1 MMQFLNIKKKFL
13 KTIFSIFLIFIFS
26 IDAAIPKNKTL
37 KLIND
42 YLEDIRTLQA
52 NFSQTN
58 NMGDIMTGV
67 LFLKKPGKIRFSY
80 DPPNNLQ
87 IVTKQQAVLIFDPK
101 NSGSGPLT
109 YPMSSTPLGFLI
121 KNDLSSLIGENG
133 KVFEL
138 DDFIFLKVHNPQYH
152 LRIEFSKNPLSLF
165 GWEFKNKIG
174 ETIKVTLNNI
184 QKIIIYQMKF
194 LKLIRIMKELKNS

>member
-1 MMQFLNIKKKFL
+1 MTQFLNIKKNFL

-26 IDAAIPKNKTL
+26 IDAASPKNSSL

-42 YLEDIRTLQA
+42 YLGDIKTLQA

-58 NMGDIMTGV
+58 NKGDIMTGV

-80 DPPNNLQ
+80 SPPNNLQ

-109 YPMSSTPLGFLI
+109 YPISSTPLGFLI
-121 KNDLSSLIGENG
+121 RNDLSSLIGENG

-138 DDFIFLKVHNPQYH
+138 DDFIFFKVHNPQYH
-152 LRIEFSKNPLSLF
+152 LSIEFSKNPLSLF

-184 QKIIIYQMKF
+184 QKNNYISNEIFKTDKDYE
-194 LKLIRIMKELKNS
+194 RIKK

>member
-1 MMQFLNIKKKFL
+1 MMQLLIIKKNFL
-13 KTIFSIFLIFIFS
+13 KKIFSIFLIFIFS
-26 IDAAIPKNKTL
+26 IDTAIPQNKTL

-42 YLEDIRTLQA
+42 YLGDIRTLQA

-58 NMGDIMTGV
+58 NMEDIMTGA

-133 KVFEL
+133 EVFEL
-138 DDFIFLKVHNPQYH
+138 DDFIFLKVRNSQST
-152 LRIEFSKNPLSLF
+152 LRIEFSKNPLSLDGLLSWT
-165 GWEFKNKIG
+165 GWSLRMASG
-174 ETIKVTLNNI
+174 PLVTT
-184 QKIIIYQMKF
+184 
-194 LKLIRIMKELKNS
+194 

>member
-1 MMQFLNIKKKFL
+1 MQLLIIKKNFL
-13 KTIFSIFLIFIFS
+13 KKIFSIFLIFIFS
-26 IDAAIPKNKTL
+26 IDTAIPQNNTL
-37 KLIND
+37 KLIKD
-42 YLEDIRTLQA
+42 YLGDIRTLQA

-58 NMGDIMTGV
+58 NMEDIMTGA

-133 KVFEL
+133 EVFEL
-138 DDFIFLKVHNPQYH
+138 DDFIFLKVRNSQSS
-152 LRIEFSKNPLSLF
+152 LRIEFSKNPLSLS
-165 GWEFKNKIG
+165 GWEFKNQVG

-184 QKIIIYQMKF
+184 KKNNYISNEIFKTDKDYE
-194 LKLIRIMKELKNS
+194 RIKK

>member
-1 MMQFLNIKKKFL
+1 
-13 KTIFSIFLIFIFS
+13 
-26 IDAAIPKNKTL
+26 
-37 KLIND
+37 
-42 YLEDIRTLQA
+42 
-52 NFSQTN
+52 
-58 NMGDIMTGV
+58 MTGD

-109 YPMSSTPLGFLI
+109 YPLSSTPLGFLI
-121 KNDLSSLIGENG
+121 KNDLSSLIGENVE
-133 KVFEL
+133 VFEL
-138 DDFIFLKVHNPQYH
+138 DDFIFLKVHNSQST

-184 QKIIIYQMKF
+184 QKNNYISNEIFKTDKDYE
-194 LKLIRIMKELKNS
+194 RIKK

>member
-1 MMQFLNIKKKFL
+1 MMQFLNIRKKFL

-26 IDAAIPKNKTL
+26 IDAASPKNNTL

-58 NMGDIMTGV
+58 NMGDIMTGI

-133 KVFEL
+133 EVFEL
-138 DDFIFLKVHNPQYH
+138 DDFIFLKIRNSQST
-152 LRIEFSKNPLSLF
+152 LRIEFSKNPLSLS
-165 GWEFKNKIG
+165 GWEFKNQVG

-184 QKIIIYQMKF
+184 KKNNYISNEIFKTDKDYE
-194 LKLIRIMKELKNS
+194 RIKK

>member
-1 MMQFLNIKKKFL
+1 MMQFLNIRKKFL

-26 IDAAIPKNKTL
+26 IDAASPKNNTL
-37 KLIND
+37 KLINN

-80 DPPNNLQ
+80 NPPNNLQ

-133 KVFEL
+133 EVFEL
-138 DDFIFLKVHNPQYH
+138 DDFIFLKIRNSQST
-152 LRIEFSKNPLSLF
+152 LRIEFSKNPLSLS
-165 GWEFKNKIG
+165 GWEFKNQVG

-184 QKIIIYQMKF
+184 KKNNYISNEIFKTDKDYE
-194 LKLIRIMKELKNS
+194 RIKK

>member
-1 MMQFLNIKKKFL
+1 MMQFLNIRKKFL

-26 IDAAIPKNKTL
+26 IDAASPKNNTL

-109 YPMSSTPLGFLI
+109 YPISSTPLGFLI

-138 DDFIFLKVHNPQYH
+138 DDFIFFKVHNPQYH
-152 LRIEFSKNPLSLF
+152 LRVEFSKNPLSLF

-184 QKIIIYQMKF
+184 QKNNYISNEIFKTDKDYE
-194 LKLIRIMKELKNS
+194 RIKK

>member
-1 MMQFLNIKKKFL
+1 MQLLNIKKIFL
-13 KTIFSIFLIFIFS
+13 KRIFSIFLIFIFS
-26 IDAAIPKNKTL
+26 IDTAIPQNKTL

-42 YLEDIRTLQA
+42 YLGDIRTLQA

-58 NMGDIMTGV
+58 NMEDIMTGA

-80 DPPNNLQ
+80 DPPNDLQ

-121 KNDLSSLIGENG
+121 KNDLSSLIVENG
-133 KVFEL
+133 EVFEL
-138 DDFIFLKVHNPQYH
+138 DDFIFFKFHNPQYH
-152 LRIEFSKNPLSLF
+152 LRIEFSKNPLSLS
-165 GWEFKNKIG
+165 GWEFKNQVG

-184 QKIIIYQMKF
+184 KKNNYISNEIFKTDKDYE
-194 LKLIRIMKELKNS
+194 RIKK

>member
-1 MMQFLNIKKKFL
+1 MMQFLNIRKKFL

-26 IDAAIPKNKTL
+26 IDAASPKNNTL

-58 NMGDIMTGV
+58 NTGDIMTGV

-109 YPMSSTPLGFLI
+109 YPISSTPLGFLI

-133 KVFEL
+133 EVFEL
-138 DDFIFLKVHNPQYH
+138 DDFIFFKVHNPQYH
-152 LRIEFSKNPLSLF
+152 LRIEFSKKPLSLF

-184 QKIIIYQMKF
+184 QKNNYISNEIFKTDKDYE
-194 LKLIRIMKELKNS
+194 RIKK

>member
-1 MMQFLNIKKKFL
+1 MMQLLIIKKNFL
-13 KTIFSIFLIFIFS
+13 KKIFSIFLIFIFS
-26 IDAAIPKNKTL
+26 IDTAIPQNKTL

-42 YLEDIRTLQA
+42 YLGDIRTLQA

-58 NMGDIMTGV
+58 NMEDIMTGA

-133 KVFEL
+133 EVFEL
-138 DDFIFLKVHNPQYH
+138 DDFIFLKVRNSQST
-152 LRIEFSKNPLSLF
+152 LRIEFSKNPLSLS
-165 GWEFKNKIG
+165 GWEFKNQVG

-184 QKIIIYQMKF
+184 QKNNYISNEIFKTDKDYE
-194 LKLIRIMKELKNS
+194 RIKK